1 MREPTLSEANPKEE
15 LSIPPASSPAV
26 WHDYIGADIRYAW
39 LNKFKKNQTGDA
51 ERVSETT
58 ERKYHDSGCAKNNR
72 IFIYNECIQLF
83 VATSVYSIRIDS
95 RIRKMIDELPGC
107 GCQEEIRNLIENT
120 VRKKRREQLLARA
133 QTRHDTMSA
142 GMPAVGIIRE
152 ARDVR

>member
-1 MREPTLSEANPKEE
+1 MLVLINPEFRKPGILRRFKEQR
-15 LSIPPASSPAV
+15 SKNFWIPE
-26 WHDYIGADIRYAW
+26 GT
-39 LNKFKKNQTGDA
+39 KKD
-51 ERVSETT
+51 
-58 ERKYHDSGCAKNNR
+58 
-72 IFIYNECIQLF
+72 LF
-83 VATSVYSIRIDS
+83 LYTNIVNIILIATSVYSIRIDS